1 MGEFAG
7 HKEGGQGICH
17 GEGDGGV
24 VRGRKR
30 ERRKGTCADKEK
42 KKNMLLG
49 EGGSNMFN
57 A

>member
-42 KKNMLLG
+42 KKKR
-49 EGGSNMFN
+49 EISVWVI
-57 A
+57 